1 MSSFD
6 QVIKNILSDLFGSN
20 EQEDVVR
27 PQARP
32 SGLGA
37 PTTSPRPRLRP
48 EQDDDDEVA
57 IPSGSEATS
66 KFIAA
71 MADYDDTPEQGVD
84 IPLSTLQTDARNLNG
99 KYKTTAMQLAK
110 LNKAAP
116 LTDGGRANVKVA
128 GIEEDTTVQDLLS
141 EIEMV
146 MDPLSSVR
154 PRARPLSNMEARARE
169 IRAGTF
175 TKKDRMKTIQE
186 DLNAQGILINGKPLV
201 IDGIQGGENSNTTKA
216 IKAFQKREGLT
227 VDGKVGPITREA
239 LLKYTVPESNIT
251 EEVLE
256 TVSAGRNE
264 PRTERERIQAI
275 LDRDD
280 FVESDF
286 SLSAAE
292 PTIVVSSNITKSKEE
307 KKDVQRALIELGYEV
322 GAVDGVIGSR
332 TIKAIRQFQKDKKLN
347 PDGTVGTNTA
357 AAMNEALTES
367 VSENS
372 FVARVSTKNEVEG
385 ILDIDLSE
393 PEEEKGYLEKARDLW
408 SNFGTSEFR
417 FFQNNLFSPGSTFTE
432 NNLNETDIETLRE
445 VVANAMQDGRT
456 YVDYEPDYG
465 IPESEVNKKSPAA
478 GLTDRYLRM
487 ARTLGGFSFTK
498 NEDGNIII
506 DNTFNYNKGPKREA
520 YLAAIEAGEKLKA
533 LALLAKAT
541 PVQAASMIGYA
552 KQEKL
557 RKEGKPYE
565 TEMVIDLGKPDT
577 WS

>member
-6 QVIKNILSDLFGSN
+6 QVIKNILSDIFGSN

-57 IPSGSEATS
+57 IPSGTESTS

-110 LNKAAP
+110 LNKGVP

-154 PRARPLSNMEARARE
+154 PRARPLTDMEARARE

-175 TKKDRMKTIQE
+175 TKKDRMKTIQQ

-251 EEVLE
+251 VEELG

-372 FVARVSTKNEVEG
+372 FVARVSAKNEVEG